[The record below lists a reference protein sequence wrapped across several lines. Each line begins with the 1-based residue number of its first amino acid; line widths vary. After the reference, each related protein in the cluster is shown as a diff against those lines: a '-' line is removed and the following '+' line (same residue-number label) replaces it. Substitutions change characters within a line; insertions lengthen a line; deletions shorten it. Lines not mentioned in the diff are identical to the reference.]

1 LFSKTTH
8 RIAILALFGLAF
20 IAQGCSSDAP
30 TEVSLDDLTAQ
41 FKIQMGANTGD
52 GGAAAGSAGYRVPG
66 LWEQEPSE
74 SQFTVLGPNV
84 NVFNWPIIQDTPIN
98 AHWGGSIGETMYLS
112 WPASAFPTRTWPDLD
127 VAGGVRFGNTWV
139 VYPAGGNPNNWVAQH
154 TEWVRRPGEQT
165 GTTFPF
171 EEKLEAREPC
181 LDCPI
186 GQFVA
191 GPSRHV
197 TDQPEYRR
205 RTAIK
210 WFRYRDLS
218 PWVWAES
225 GGGDDDDS
233 GGNDRSG
240 ESTPELQQVHV
251 FIQQFTVQTDNGTVI
266 TFANVNRD
274 IDLMTLRG
282 QTIDVVDSEV
292 PRGTFS
298 DIVFNIDTSQSY
310 VVVDGEQR
318 MLNFATGTVVVEGP
332 IIVGE
337 APITTV
343 RLEFDIE
350 DSVTENS
357 DGTWTMA
364 PVVVITVTTG

>member
-8 RIAILALFGLAF
+8 RIAILALLGLAF
-20 IAQGCSSDAP
+20 VAQGCADDTP

-52 GGAAAGSAGYRVPG
+52 GGAAAASAGYRAPSAF
-66 LWEQEPSE
+66 EQEPSE
-74 SQFTVLGPNV
+74 SQFTVLGPNL
-84 NVFNWPIIQDTPIN
+84 NVFSWPIIQDTPIN
-98 AHWGGSIGETMYLS
+98 AHWGSSIGETMYLS
-112 WPASAFPTRTWPDLD
+112 WPASAFPTNIWPDLD
-127 VAGGVRFGNTWV
+127 VAGGVRYGNTWV

-154 TEWVRRPGEQT
+154 TEWVRRPGEQS

-197 TDQPEYRR
+197 TNQPEFRR

-218 PWVWAES
+218 PWVWSEG
-225 GGGDDDDS
+225 GGGDDRAGDD
-233 GGNDRSG
+233 
-240 ESTPELQQVHV
+240 ETAPELQEVHV
-251 FIQQFTVQTDNGTVI
+251 FIQKFTVKTENGTVI
-266 TFANVNRD
+266 TFNDVNRD

-292 PRGTFS
+292 PRGTFT
-298 DIVFNIDTSQSY
+298 DIEFNIDTTQSY

-318 MLNFATGTVVVEGP
+318 TLNFATGTVVVEGP

-343 RLEFDIE
+343 RLEFHIE
-350 DSVTENS
+350 DSVSENS
-357 DGTWTMA
+357 NGTWTMA
-364 PVVVITVTTG
+364 PVVVIAVTTS